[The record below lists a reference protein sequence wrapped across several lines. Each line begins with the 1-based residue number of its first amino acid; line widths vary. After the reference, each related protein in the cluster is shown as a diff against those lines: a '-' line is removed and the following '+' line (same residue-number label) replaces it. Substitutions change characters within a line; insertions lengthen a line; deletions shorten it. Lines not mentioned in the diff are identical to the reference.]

1 MPLQID
7 LRSNYERKTDGIGH
21 LIKHAEVVRMRKAAP
36 ALQVGLCNASMLR
49 ALSYVCERLP
59 GSELQAQCLSM
70 MACIPSIY

>member
-36 ALQVGLCNASMLR
+36 ALQVGAYNASTPHP
-49 ALSYVCERLP
+49 LSHVCAPGRL
-59 GSELQAQCLSM
+59 
-70 MACIPSIY
+70 